1 MFLNIYRSSE
11 FRASYEAIL
20 KQLPKV
26 TYNKHI
32 ETRAIMALDSIW
44 LLTLYIGVA
53 RGVWCENV
61 QDQLVQLYQSTCILP
76 LFNY

>member
-1 MFLNIYRSSE
+1 MFLNIYRFLQ
-11 FRASYEAIL
+11 FRASCEAII

-44 LLTLYIGVA
+44 FLTLYIGVA
-53 RGVWCENV
+53 RGIWCE
-61 QDQLVQLYQSTCILP
+61 
-76 LFNY
+76 LFKTT